1 MLFSTYKQ
9 QDANN
14 DVLNIDQTIENLKSH
29 KEWND
34 SFNEN
39 LKEHKAM
46 ALEALATLTKSI
58 DALEASG
65 KEEEVKTLKE
75 AIIILTS
82 PSDIIL
88 NSSKNVFI
96 QSQQNTH
103 ISAKENINMV
113 SDRNIILAT
122 EKSLSIFSYEELM
135 QLTSA
140 KGKIEI
146 QTHEKSIEMIAN
158 EVIKILSV
166 KSNIELTSPEEIT
179 LNANGYQLKI
189 NGSGVFI
196 TTTGKFE
203 VKAGQHIFLGGSKA
217 DLPKLTWSFKEK
229 SASCMQNAS
238 ESHEAFVGFESW

>member
-1 MLFSTYKQ
+1 MQ
-9 QDANN
+9 Q
-14 DVLNIDQTIENLKSH
+14 S
-29 KEWND
+29 
-34 SFNEN
+34 
-39 LKEHKAM
+39 
-46 ALEALATLTKSI
+46 
-58 DALEASG
+58 
-65 KEEEVKTLKE
+65 
-75 AIIILTS
+75 
-82 PSDIIL
+82 
-88 NSSKNVFI
+88 
-96 QSQQNTH
+96 
-103 ISAKENINMV
+103 
-113 SDRNIILAT
+113 R
-122 EKSLSIFSYEELM
+122 
-135 QLTSA
+135 A

-179 LNANGYQLKI
+179 LNANGSQLKI

-238 ESHEAFVGFESW
+238 ESHEAFVGFEPYRVCRRQFI